1 MSIAYS
7 FYLLENEANKQKKNK
22 KKDLNTIDREE
33 LFQSYLL
40 NIAWRVDS
48 KPDSGQISF
57 KTGLKINSITTSKL
71 K

>member
-57 KTGLKINSITTSKL
+57 KTGLKINSITTSKI

>member
-1 MSIAYS
+1 M
-7 FYLLENEANKQKKNK
+7 KQISKKKKTK

-57 KTGLKINSITTSKL
+57 KTGLKINSITTSKI